1 MNYDSLSIREEMIL
15 LAILALE
22 GDAYAYA
29 IKQTIKSQAD
39 LGLSLGTIHTILYKL
54 ENKGFLKSE
63 LGGSS
68 AKRGGRSKRLFHLT
82 NKGQE
87 LIQDI
92 QLARQAMWKHISP
105 DHLSLN

>member
-1 MNYDSLSIREEMIL
+1 MNYDALSIREEMIF

-22 GDAYAYA
+22 TDAYAYA
-29 IKQTIKSQAD
+29 IKQEIRAQAE

-82 NKGQE
+82 NKGQQ
-87 LIQDI
+87 LIQDV
-92 QLARQAMWKHISP
+92 QMARQAMWKNISP
-105 DHLSLN
+105 DNLSLS